1 MMRTEIAV
9 VGGGQAGLAAAIE
22 ARRCGARVTLIDENR
37 RPGGQLFKQIH
48 KFFGSRE
55 HHAGMRGYSIGQ
67 QLLQDCQKAEVR
79 VVLGTVVWGIFE
91 GNHLGVANESGS
103 SIMKADKI
111 ILATGASENPLAFPG
126 WTLPGVL
133 GLAGATALF
142 KEHMMVAGRR
152 TIVAGN
158 GPLLFFVAS
167 EVLRLGGKVS
177 AVIS

>member
-1 MMRTEIAV
+1 MFDVIV
-9 VGGGQAGLAAAIE
+9 IGAGPAGANAAIE
-22 ARRCGARVTLIDENR
+22 TSRSGLKTLLIDEER
-37 RPGGQLFKQIH
+37 DAGGQVWRKKSKSIVSAPISEASEKGDALRDKLRSANIELRFETRVWQIERDEQGHWLLAIQGPGEKQVR
-48 KFFGSRE
+48 S
-55 HHAGMRGYSIGQ
+55 
-67 QLLQDCQKAEVR
+67 KA
-79 VVLGTVVWGIFE
+79 L
-91 GNHLGVANESGS
+91 
-103 SIMKADKI
+103 I
-111 ILATGASENPLAFPG
+111 IATGAQERVIPVPG